1 MSPAW
6 SALHDEIAR
15 WRDAGRVVDFWWRD
29 DDACRP
35 DPVLSRLIR
44 LADQSGV
51 PLALAVIPS
60 GASREVLEPACA
72 QVTVLQ
78 HGVDHRNRAAVGQK
92 KSEFPADEPVAQ
104 ALARLAQGRA
114 WLAGTRTLAV
124 LVPPWNRVTSRA
136 LLDRLAGAGYRG
148 LSRFG
153 ARSPGA
159 ALPGL
164 VQVNTHVDLI
174 DWHGRRGFVGE
185 AGALDAA
192 VRHLRARRAGS
203 ADAAE
208 ATGWLSHHA
217 VHDEACWSF
226 LATLFEHTRDAA
238 GVVWRGAPE
247 LFTAAAA

>member
-153 ARSPGA
+153 ERK
-159 ALPGL
+159 
-164 VQVNTHVDLI
+164 NRT
-174 DWHGRRGFVGE
+174 
-185 AGALDAA
+185 
-192 VRHLRARRAGS
+192 
-203 ADAAE
+203 
-208 ATGWLSHHA
+208 AT
-217 VHDEACWSF
+217 
-226 LATLFEHTRDAA
+226 TLHPEI
-238 GVVWRGAPE
+238 GVRGAVVGKRERASTPDADDCQRASLIE
-247 LFTAAAA
+247 